1 MLEKSKCLFS
11 KQFSFRNKHSTTHAL
26 IDLTETI
33 RKALDNDEF
42 ACGVFLDFK
51 KAFDTVN
58 HKILLKKLERS
69 GVRGHAVK
77 WFSSYLPER
86 KQYTSVNNM
95 NSQIDDIS
103 YGVPQGSVLDPLLF
117 LIYINDLNNAIKF
130 SCIRHCTDD
139 TNILYRNKSLRK
151 LNQRIHFDLRNIN
164 EWLRANRIALNTDK
178 TKIIM
183 FRTPRK
189 VSGQKIV
196 PKRSVKYL
204 GLVIDEFLHWKTHFT
219 ILRAKLERSIDLLA
233 KLRYF
238 ASENLLRTVYYAIF
252 DSYLRYGCE
261 VWGQNK
267 KNSTNQIP
275 RLQDK
280 ALRIISFKDRNTVA
294 RPLYN
299 EKKIIRFFD
308 LVTFYNCLFGAGH
321 LDQNLPSSFGEY
333 FTYMANRHNHN
344 TRGTVR
350 KLVGVS
356 VCKTT
361 FYGTQSITAKSVKDW
376 NTMQNQVVFEFSQD
390 QIITSKLISALK
402 KFF

>member
-1 MLEKSKCLFS
+1 MGSYLKAINIRKSVGPFSISNRVLKEFNKVFAVPISHIFNLSLDSGVFPKKMKIAIVIPVYKKHDSLDCNNYRPISLLTNISKIFEKLIRDRLSKFLEESKCLFS
-11 KQFSFRNKHSTTHAL
+11 KQFGFRYKHSTTHAL

-33 RKALDNDEF
+33 RKAIDDDEF

-51 KAFDTVN
+51 KAFDSVN
-58 HKILLKKLERS
+58 HKILLKKLEHY

-77 WFSSYLPER
+77 WFSSYLAER

-103 YGVPQGSVLDPLLF
+103 YEVSQGSVVGPLLF
-117 LIYINDLNNAIKF
+117 LIYINDLNNTIKF
-130 SCIRHCTDD
+130 SYIRHFADD

-151 LNQRIHFDLRNIN
+151 INQRINFDLGNIN
-164 EWLRANRIALNTDK
+164 EWLRANRITLDTDK

-189 VSGQKIV
+189 ALTRKMNFIVSGLKIV

-219 ILRAKLERSIDLLA
+219 ILRAKLERSIGLLD

-238 ASENLLRTVYYAIF
+238 VPANLLRTVYYAIF

-267 KNSTNQIP
+267 NNSTNEIS

-294 RPLYN
+294 RP
-299 EKKIIRFFD
+299 I
-308 LVTFYNCLFGAGH
+308 
-321 LDQNLPSSFGEY
+321 Q
-333 FTYMANRHNHN
+333 
-344 TRGTVR
+344 
-350 KLVGVS
+350 
-356 VCKTT
+356 
-361 FYGTQSITAKSVKDW
+361 
-376 NTMQNQVVFEFSQD
+376 
-390 QIITSKLISALK
+390 
-402 KFF
+402 